1 MEDALDSA
9 LSQAVAAVA
18 AARAAPLSV
27 KKAWLAA
34 LLVDAAADA
43 LFTARRGGQ
52 GEDLLAFR
60 ADLAAQC
67 AALALAFG
75 VGHNG
80 CPVYEAGKKPGFFRL
95 QTLTTR
101 NIVDTPLAAW
111 FMGGLHYQMEHHLF
125 PSMPH
130 SNLSKVAPRVRAL
143 CERHGV
149 PYRCTGFW
157 EGTAEVL
164 RHLHDVSL
172 DLSGATTKAD

>member
-52 GEDLLAFR
+52 GEDILAFR

-67 AALALAFG
+67 AALALVFG
-75 VGHNG
+75 VAGRECELVTEAVEVRDYPNLGVEDFMVSLYNG
-80 CPVYEAGKKPGFFRL
+80 RAV
-95 QTLTTR
+95 Q
-101 NIVDTPLAAW
+101 
-111 FMGGLHYQMEHHLF
+111 
-125 PSMPH
+125 
-130 SNLSKVAPRVRAL
+130 RVRVVLTDGGRADV
-143 CERHGV
+143 H
-149 PYRCTGFW
+149 
-157 EGTAEVL
+157 EVL
-164 RHLHDVSL
+164 AEALEFL
-172 DLSGATTKAD
+172 ATR